1 MEKQK
6 ITEEQKIHEQWF
18 ADADK
23 ITLETLPEFLRH
35 LMEDYKHDYGT
46 ICHAL
51 SAGAIATMWAMN
63 NHPQGGITGFQSGA
77 VLWGVIK
84 NWSYRSNKTGLRLI
98 DYDDLLYPQYEDK
111 FSKTISPNIWELLQK
126 EAQKRLDKDAVDTF
140 NAADSVVN
148 HWKNIVA
155 GVVPFG
161 FKIKEHF

>member
-1 MEKQK
+1 MAKQK
-6 ITEEQKIHEQWF
+6 ITQEEKIHEKWF

-35 LMEDYKHDYGT
+35 LIEDYEHDYGT

-63 NHPQGGITGFQSGA
+63 NHPQGGITGFQAGA

-84 NWSYRSNKTGLRLI
+84 NWSYRSNKTGLRLV
-98 DYDDLLYPQYEDK
+98 DYDDLLYPQYEYK
-111 FSKTISPNIWELLQK
+111 FSKTISSDTWALLQK
-126 EAQKRLDKDAVDTF
+126 QAQERLDKNAVDAF
-140 NAADSVVN
+140 GAADIVVN

-155 GVVPFG
+155 GVLPFG
-161 FKIKEHF
+161 FKIKD